1 MRKIIE
7 QLLSMFCLLKKGIMS
22 KHRGNFYCLNCLPSS
37 ATENKQESYK
47 KVCGNCLFSY
57 AGTWELV
64 NLFVGT
70 KNFIQYICYENIG
83 QKLQHKHESRDIH
96 RQNMDRQ
103 NCKICQY
110 ASRVECIKW
119 NMNIHWRFQG
129 LTEDQKESCFK
140 TLDDLQNLLIKRK
153 IPLPLSSFHW
163 AKTFACKIL
172 HVKLQ
177 FIHWTRQEWQK
188 VDFN

>member
-1 MRKIIE
+1 
-7 QLLSMFCLLKKGIMS
+7 MFCLLKKGIMS
-22 KHRGNFYCLNCLPSS
+22 KHRDNFYCLNCLPSS

-153 IPLPLSSFHW
+153 IPLPLSYFTEQ
-163 AKTFACKIL
+163 KLL
-172 HVKLQ
+172 HVKFYMWNFSLFTEQ
-177 FIHWTRQEWQK
+177 DRNDK
-188 VDFN
+188 K

>member
-22 KHRGNFYCLNCLPSS
+22 KHRDNFYCLNCLPSS

-153 IPLPLSSFHW
+153 IPLPLSYFTEQ
-163 AKTFACKIL
+163 KLL
-172 HVKLQ
+172 HVKFYMWNFSLFTEQ
-177 FIHWTRQEWQK
+177 DRNDK
-188 VDFN
+188 K